1 MARLAPSFFDTAV
14 MDREA
19 SNRAE
24 QRPWMATWEPALAR
38 AYGTAYT
45 MPADVDPLPPL
56 PPPRIQREVERH
68 LAAFRF
74 WMEAGRTARERHQ
87 QRHPHALLSF
97 CRMARL
103 LDLAFEFKKLALGL
117 DFPNPLPEKIT
128 YDYNFT
134 DFKRAY
140 GHQNNQSPPVDS
152 APAKAVA
159 PQPAATS
166 MPVPEPKSPPPAWPP
181 RETKRD
187 ITPVKLVRGPHGF
200 LTYEYPK
207 PDSTGS

>member
-1 MARLAPSFFDTAV
+1 MRLCYRKHVRRPWRTTTRSLNRSCVRVRWRGPDDLGQALTAFHRALRAHRHMARLAPSFFDTAV

-24 QRPWMATWEPALAR
+24 QRRWMATWEPALAR
-38 AYGTAYT
+38 AYGTAHT

-56 PPPRIQREVERH
+56 PPPRVQREVECH

-117 DFPNPLPEKIT
+117 DSPNPLPEKIT
-128 YDYNFT
+128 YDDDWT
-134 DFKRAY
+134 DLKRAY
-140 GHQNNQSPPVDS
+140 GH
-152 APAKAVA
+152 
-159 PQPAATS
+159 
-166 MPVPEPKSPPPAWPP
+166 
-181 RETKRD
+181 
-187 ITPVKLVRGPHGF
+187 RGPE
-200 LTYEYPK
+200 LASM
-207 PDSTGS
+207 DA